1 MPRIER
7 VGIYLQDMPM
17 PDAPE
22 LVALLQTVGFQLCN
36 MGFSGK
42 EKCVGRAPAALK
54 VTIEC
59 GASGV
64 VAELRA
70 PAEAPCRCTVFSSKE
85 HQPPQEQASFWTIT
99 TSQVFIAL
107 FLLAKFNFAI
117 EKTQSIGVG
126 LNVIKW
132 NSFIFFY

>member
-1 MPRIER
+1 MTSKESWQCQELKDSEF
-7 VGIYLQDMPM
+7 VLQDMPI

-70 PAEAPCRCTVFSSKE
+70 PAESPCRCTVFSSKE
-85 HQPPQEQASFWTIT
+85 EPPQEQASFWTIT
-99 TSQVFIAL
+99 TSQVFTH
-107 FLLAKFNFAI
+107 FLCRI
-117 EKTQSIGVG
+117 
-126 LNVIKW
+126 
-132 NSFIFFY
+132 